1 MRALTWQAPNLLQVD
16 NVPDPTILNPRD
28 AIIRVTLSSVCGSD
42 LHLLGGYV
50 PAMKPGDIIGHEF
63 MGEVVEVGKGI
74 TDLRQGDKVVT
85 ISIIGCGN
93 CEPCQRSD
101 FSCCDN
107 SNPNPSATDLMYGQP
122 CCGIL
127 GYSHAFG
134 GYPGSHATYVRVPF
148 ADVNLFKVPEGVS
161 DEQALFV
168 SDAAPTGYFAADN
181 AGIQP
186 GDTVAVWGCGGVGQ
200 MAICSAYLLGAERVI
215 AIDRYPDRLRLAE
228 ERGKAIPLNYEKTN
242 VHEALL
248 ELTGGR
254 GPDRCIDC
262 VGMEAHG
269 TEIDYAYDKAKQ
281 LLRLHTER
289 GTVLRQAIRA
299 CRKGGTVS
307 VVGVYGGV
315 LDKFPMGAIVN
326 KALTLKSGQQPGQ
339 RYATTLF
346 EHIQRGELDPAYLL
360 THPMSL
366 EDGAQGYKLF
376 KEKSD
381 ECLRVVFRT

>member
-1 MRALTWQAPNLLQVD
+1 MRALTWQAPNHLQVD
-16 NVPDPTILNPRD
+16 TVPDPTILNPKD

-63 MGEVVEVGKGI
+63 MGEVVETGSAVKSVKK
-74 TDLRQGDKVVT
+74 GDKVIT
-85 ISIIGCGN
+85 ISIVGCGD
-93 CEPCQRSD
+93 CEPCKRTD

-107 SNPNPSATDLMYGQP
+107 SNPNPSATDIAYGQP
-122 CCGIL
+122 CCGII

-134 GYPGSHATYVRVPF
+134 GYAGSHATYVRVPF
-148 ADVNLFKVPEGVS
+148 ADVNLFTVPEGVT

-181 AGIQP
+181 ADIQP
-186 GDTVAVWGCGGVGQ
+186 GDIVAVWGCGGVGQ
-200 MAICSAYLLGAERVI
+200 MAIRSAFLMGAEQVI
-215 AIDRYPDRLRLAE
+215 AIDRYPDRLRLAQQK
-228 ERGKAIPLNYEKTN
+228 GGAAVINYETTD

-281 LLRLHTER
+281 MLRLHTER

-307 VVGVYGGV
+307 VVGVYGGL

-326 KALTLKSGQQPGQ
+326 KALTLRSGQQPGQ
-339 RYATTLF
+339 RYANKLF
-346 EHIQRGELDPAYLL
+346 EHIQKGELDPSYLL

-366 EDGAQGYKLF
+366 EEAPKGYAMF
-376 KEKSD
+376 KEKMD
-381 ECLRVVFRT
+381 NCMRAVFKP

>member
-1 MRALTWQAPNLLQVD
+1 MRALTWQAPNRLHVET
-16 NVPDPTILNPRD
+16 VPDPEILNPRD
-28 AIIRVTLSSVCGSD
+28 VILRVIMSSVCGSD

-50 PAMKPGDIIGHEF
+50 PAMKPGDILGHEF
-63 MGEVVEVGKGI
+63 LGEVVEIGSGIKHLAKG
-74 TDLRQGDKVVT
+74 DRVVS
-85 ISIIGCGN
+85 ISIIGCGD
-93 CEPCQRSD
+93 CEHCKRSD

-107 SNPNPSATDLMYGQP
+107 SNPNPEATDLAYGQP
-122 CCGIL
+122 CCGII

-134 GYPGSHATYVRVPF
+134 GYAGSHATYVRVPYG
-148 ADVNLFKVPEGVS
+148 DVNLFKVPEGVR
-161 DEQALFV
+161 DEQAVFV
-168 SDAAPTGYFAADN
+168 SDAVPTGYYAADI

-200 MAICSAYLLGAERVI
+200 MAIRSAYLLGAERVI
-215 AIDRYPDRLRLAE
+215 AIDRYADRLELAE
-228 ERGKAIPLNYEKTN
+228 RKAGAVVINYEITN

-269 TEIDYAYDKAKQ
+269 TEPDYAYDRAKQ
-281 LLRLHTER
+281 MLRLHTER
-289 GTVLRQAIRA
+289 GSVLRQAIRA

-307 VVGVYGGV
+307 VIGVYGGV

-326 KALTLKSGQQPGQ
+326 KALTLRSGQQPGQ
-339 RYATTLF
+339 RYADRLF
-346 EHIQRGELDPAYLL
+346 EHIRKGELDPSYLL

-366 EDGAQGYKLF
+366 EDSPQGYGLF
-376 KEKSD
+376 KQKQD
-381 ECLRVVFRT
+381 NCMRAVFMP

>member
-1 MRALTWQAPNLLQVD
+1 MRALTWQAPNKLQVD
-16 NVPDPTILNPRD
+16 TVPDPAILNPRD
-28 AIIRVTLSSVCGSD
+28 VILRVTLSSVCGSD

-63 MGEVVEVGKGI
+63 LGEVVEVGSAIKGFAK
-74 TDLRQGDKVVT
+74 GDRVIS
-85 ISIIGCGN
+85 ISIIGCGD
-93 CEPCQRSD
+93 CEHCKRSD

-107 SNPNPSATDLMYGQP
+107 SNPNPEATDLAYGQP
-122 CCGIL
+122 CCGII

-134 GYPGSHATYVRVPF
+134 GYAGSHATYVRVPY
-148 ADVNLFKVPEGVS
+148 ADVNLFKVPDGVR
-161 DEQALFV
+161 DEQAVFV
-168 SDAAPTGYFAADN
+168 SDAAPTGYFAADL

-200 MAICSAYLLGAERVI
+200 MAIRSAYLLGAERVI
-215 AIDRYPDRLRLAE
+215 AIDRFPDRLDLAE
-228 ERGKAIPLNYEKTN
+228 RKAGAVVLNYETTN

-248 ELTGGR
+248 EFTGGR

-269 TEIDYAYDKAKQ
+269 TQPDYLYDRTKQ
-281 LLRLHTER
+281 MLRLHTER
-289 GTVLRQAIRA
+289 GSVLRQAIRA

-307 VVGVYGGV
+307 VIGVYGGV

-326 KALTLKSGQQPGQ
+326 KALTLRSGQQPGQ
-339 RYATTLF
+339 RYAERLF
-346 EHIQRGELDPAYLL
+346 EHIRKGELDPSYLL

-366 EDGAQGYKLF
+366 EDAPAGYGLF
-376 KEKSD
+376 KDKQDS
-381 ECLRVVFRT
+381 CMRAVFRP